1 MMENYL
7 VITALGRDSPRLIE
21 QLTRTIRDCGCN
33 ITESRMTN
41 LGCELC
47 IIMLLAGSWDSIAKM
62 EDMGSRLEK
71 KLGMTIT
78 MKRTEPNKSGDNLMP
93 YAIDVVSLD
102 HIGIVHDIAKFIADN
117 NITIRDMHTNAYRAS
132 NTGAPMFS
140 LHMTVNIPADISI
153 AAIRG
158 DFMEFCDQLNL
169 DAIMEPVK

>member
-7 VITALGRDSPRLIE
+7 VITALGKDSPGLIE

-47 IIMLLAGSWDSIAKM
+47 IIMLLAGTWDSIAKM
-62 EDMGSRLEK
+62 EDMAGRLEK
-71 KLGMTIT
+71 RLGMSIT
-78 MKRTEPNKSGDNLMP
+78 VKRTEPNKFGNNLMP

-102 HIGIVHDIAKFIADN
+102 HVGIVHDIAKFMAEN
-117 NITIRDMHTNAYRAS
+117 NISIQDMHTNAYKAG
-132 NTGAPMFS
+132 NTGTPMFS
-140 LHMTVNIPADISI
+140 LHMTVNIPANISI